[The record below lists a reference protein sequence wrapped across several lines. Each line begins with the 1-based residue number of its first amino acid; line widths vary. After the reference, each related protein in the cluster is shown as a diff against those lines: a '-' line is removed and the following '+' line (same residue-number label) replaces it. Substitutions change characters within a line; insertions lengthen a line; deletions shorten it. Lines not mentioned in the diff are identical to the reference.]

1 MALRKRTDAY
11 WQKRAEQRLTQSER
25 ATKKNMRE
33 LRKVY
38 ANARKRTVEQIQKIY
53 AAYYKDEGFDMQA
66 LRSIVPRGELKRFLD
81 EMKKLGLKTSL
92 PDNYNARVTRLR
104 LINEQLAAE
113 AHKVATEEQKIDTDS
128 LKTTYTDA
136 YYQSGFDVARGIGST
151 PVGFGALDT
160 QTIDQVLNAK
170 FEGRNFSSRVWTN
183 SDILATKLKNTLA
196 VAIANGQSV
205 YKTASE
211 VRNDFG
217 VGQYYAERLIRTESN
232 HFHNEGELEAYKAM
246 GFEYFQFL
254 ATLDNR
260 TSEICAEMDGKKFK
274 VSEGIPGDN
283 VPPLHPN
290 CRSTIVPYFKGYEP
304 ETRLYRD
311 PETGRNG
318 YTYKVDYNGWK
329 QSLPPVKREMFKT
342 RPTESTPAN
351 NGRYKVIAERVSKGY
366 VGNRRHLLAKIAE
379 LRNVKNA
386 VAAKFADIYSGAES
400 TEVFFGYPQKE
411 TAKLY
416 GANGRTKIYLT
427 RNYALH
433 MDNSGHITGTGYGI
447 NAHNDKRPLSVSQM
461 VNIPNIIKT
470 AKPSEVRS
478 AGVVR
483 GANRYSVTRKTSSN
497 QIVVIEVSSI
507 KGRID
512 IVTAYNLTDK
522 QFERIRK
529 K

>member
-104 LINEQLAAE
+104 LINEQLTAE

-254 ATLDNR
+254 ATLDSR
-260 TSEICAEMDGKKFK
+260 TSEICQEMDGKKFK

-290 CRSTIVPYFKGYEP
+290 CRSTIVPYFKEYEP
-304 ETRLYRD
+304 ETRLYRN
-311 PETGRNG
+311 PATGKNSFVYNVPYADWAKSVGLPSYKEPLQRLYLDKPTTGDIVAKQLGIKRGKPMNMAKALKGSNPNYSEGRQWKHNCQRCVCAYELRRRGYDVSAMPKLFGDKMRNG
-318 YTYKVDYNGWK
+318 AQFFEGGE
-329 QSLPPVKREMFKT
+329 SLRKDRLNLSQLESRLMRNNPGARFIISVKWPRMRVGHTF
-342 RPTESTPAN
+342 
-351 NGRYKVIAERVSKGY
+351 IAERTKLGIVYLDPQPMKSGVKSY
-366 VGNRRHLLAKIAE
+366 FAKARPNEISYFRCDNAKINSKI
-379 LRNVKNA
+379 NVKAVVSNA
-386 VAAKFADIYSGAES
+386 K
-400 TEVFFGYPQKE
+400 
-411 TAKLY
+411 
-416 GANGRTKIYLT
+416 
-427 RNYALH
+427 
-433 MDNSGHITGTGYGI
+433 
-447 NAHNDKRPLSVSQM
+447 
-461 VNIPNIIKT
+461 
-470 AKPSEVRS
+470 
-478 AGVVR
+478 
-483 GANRYSVTRKTSSN
+483 
-497 QIVVIEVSSI
+497 
-507 KGRID
+507 
-512 IVTAYNLTDK
+512 
-522 QFERIRK
+522 
-529 K
+529 